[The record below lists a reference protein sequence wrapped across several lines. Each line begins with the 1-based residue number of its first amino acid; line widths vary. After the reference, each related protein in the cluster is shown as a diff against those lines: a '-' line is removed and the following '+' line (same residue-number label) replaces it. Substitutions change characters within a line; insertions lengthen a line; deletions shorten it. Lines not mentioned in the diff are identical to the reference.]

1 MPDKVRTGIIRFFAI
16 YAIVGGAAAL
26 LAPDRMGKLGR
37 WFADN
42 PRYMR
47 LGGLVDIGLGL
58 LLIQPWRRAEE
69 PPRPWWRRYF

>member
-1 MPDKVRTGIIRFFAI
+1 MADKGRTAIVRFIAI

-26 LAPDRMGKLGR
+26 LAPNSMAKLGR

-47 LGGLVDIGLGL
+47 LAGLADIGLGL
-58 LLIQPWRRAEE
+58 LLIQPWCRAKD